1 MSSFHCEKCGAVIA
15 DTSDGYIT
23 GCEHHP
29 LITRAERR
37 RMREDYIIKDML
49 PPPFS
54 GSIPKP
60 SNKKG
65 LS

>member
-1 MSSFHCEKCGAVIA
+1 MSSFHCEKCGAVIT

-37 RMREDYIIKDML
+37 RMREDSDGKEVLYAQI
-49 PPPFS
+49 S
-54 GSIPKP
+54 GSIPKR
-60 SNKKG
+60 K
-65 LS
+65 